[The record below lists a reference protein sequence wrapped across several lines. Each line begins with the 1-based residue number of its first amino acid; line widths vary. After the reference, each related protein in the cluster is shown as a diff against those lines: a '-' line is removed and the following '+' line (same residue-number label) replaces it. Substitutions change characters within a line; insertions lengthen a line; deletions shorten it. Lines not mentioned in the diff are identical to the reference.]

1 MFVKYQSN
9 TEKHRNYITC
19 HRNDDSYSS
28 LYAAKEDQFITIGN
42 NKDGKETVYKMT
54 PMKKNLMENFLYVRN
69 NMLLFSKSTVDANG
83 KTTLVDKA
91 TGRPIYIGD
100 GLIPQVERYANKFV
114 YNKLTID
121 VIRNM
126 MSSMQEKSDD
136 PMGNHWVCICNE
148 KFMQDV
154 NSVLAEHLAQFKTDG
169 TYMWSKDAGK
179 YLKVGATF
187 DSYEYLGNTIS
198 FKVDR
203 TFSREFGYDKG
214 YCLCLDLTTNKQE
227 GTPAMAMYTFKGGDM
242 IQNSVVGVGGKDG
255 LSSGEV
261 STPVAGGKEIIH
273 GYSGLVIYNPY
284 KSYILRGI

>member
-9 TEKHRNYITC
+9 VEKHRNYITC

-28 LYAAKEDQFITIGN
+28 LYAAKEDNFITIAN

-91 TGRPIYIGD
+91 TGRPIYVGD

-126 MSSMQEKSDD
+126 MSSMGEKSDD
-136 PMGNHWVCICNE
+136 SMGNHWVCICND
-148 KFMQDV
+148 KFMQDI
-154 NSVLAEHLAQFKTDG
+154 NGVLAEHLAQFKTDA

-187 DSYEYLGNTIS
+187 DSYEYLGNTIT
-198 FKVDR
+198 FKADK

-227 GTPAMAMYTFKGGDM
+227 GNPAMAMYTFKGGDM
-242 IQNSVVGVGGKDG
+242 IQSSVIGVGGKDG

-273 GYSGLVIYNPY
+273 GYSGLVVYNPY
-284 KSYILRGI
+284 RSYILRGI